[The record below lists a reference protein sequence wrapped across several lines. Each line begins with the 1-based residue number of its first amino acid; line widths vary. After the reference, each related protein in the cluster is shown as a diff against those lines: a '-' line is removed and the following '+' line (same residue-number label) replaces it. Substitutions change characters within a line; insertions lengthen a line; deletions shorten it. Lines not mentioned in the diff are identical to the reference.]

1 MEANCAQ
8 CHTSIRDE
16 YLYNLASGHCK
27 NGGNNNF
34 PSTTTA
40 NMMNQHIQQMGPL
53 HKSCLR
59 CGECGEFLENTCFA
73 NQGVF
78 YCKRDY
84 YRMFGPRCQGCQIPF
99 ELHEEATR
107 IRDDIF
113 YHPDCIVCSVCGG
126 AVSTG
131 QNVQF
136 SPTDGLLY
144 CEDHSFMCHMKTTLP
159 VDSTFS
165 STSSTTLVGSS
176 NSNGSG
182 DSGIES
188 DLSLQGDKLD
198 GIGGSGCPKSPLS
211 NEEDGEDDAD
221 LSDSGKTD
229 KENKRR
235 GPRTT
240 IKAKQLE
247 VLKNVFNATPKPTR
261 LMREQLAKETGLPMR
276 VIQVWFQNKRSKEKR
291 MHQMR
296 FMARG
301 PFLPPNARRPGM
313 RGFPPGMI
321 PPGGDPRFCFPPNAM
336 PPFDYPNFECGMP
349 PYPPGPHQG
358 QPGHQGGPHGPLHPN
373 DIGNYMNHPPMSGSF
388 GMDQSQMTNID
399 PHFDTKVGLAGMME
413 SGSNQS
419 SNNPFHAFPSPP
431 PQNQDFPNPEE
442 QNRVGNGTSDF
453 PTKASLDNSG
463 MLGDTSMT
471 VPGTEQCYPS
481 PPLSLE
487 YPSGVSSSTASMNS
501 GATSVS
507 GSALIKST
515 TPSVLSSTLV
525 SPLSSQPAPSCLTA
539 TAMV

>member
-1 MEANCAQ
+1 MANT
-8 CHTSIRDE
+8 TSNIM
-16 YLYNLASGHCK
+16 
-27 NGGNNNF
+27 
-34 PSTTTA
+34 ST
-40 NMMNQHIQQMGPL
+40 HQQMGPL

-84 YRMFGPRCQGCQIPF
+84 YRMFGPRCQGCQLPF
-99 ELHEEATR
+99 EFHEEATR
-107 IRDDIF
+107 IRDDVL

-126 AVSTG
+126 AVATG
-131 QNVQF
+131 QNVQY
-136 SPTDGLLY
+136 SPADGLLY

-159 VDSTFS
+159 IDSTFS
-165 STSSTTLVGSS
+165 STSSTVIGT

-198 GIGGSGCPKSPLS
+198 GIGGSAPKSPLS
-211 NEEDGEDDAD
+211 NEDDGEDDDD
-221 LSDSGKTD
+221 LSDSEKKD

-313 RGFPPGMI
+313 RGFPHGMI
-321 PPGGDPRFCFPPNAM
+321 PPGDPRFCFPPNAM
-336 PPFDYPNFECGMP
+336 APFDYPNFECGMP
-349 PYPPGPHQG
+349 PYPGGPHQG
-358 QPGHQGGPHGPLHPN
+358 QPGHQGPHGPPHPN
-373 DIGNYMNHPPMSGSF
+373 EFGNYMNHPPMPGSF
-388 GMDQSQMTNID
+388 GIDQSQMTNID
-399 PHFDTKVGLAGMME
+399 PHFDSKMGLDGMME
-413 SGSNQS
+413 SGSNQHN
-419 SNNPFHAFPSPP
+419 NNPLHAFPSPP

-442 QNRVGNGTSDF
+442 QNRVGGGGNAPSDLS
-453 PTKASLDNSG
+453 TKASLENPG
-463 MLGDTSMT
+463 ILGDTSMT
-471 VPGTEQCYPS
+471 IPGTEQCYPS

-487 YPSGVSSSTASMNS
+487 FPSGVSSSVGSISS
-501 GATSVS
+501 GSTSVTGTAIVHSTAPSAVSS
-507 GSALIKST
+507 GFV
-515 TPSVLSSTLV
+515 P
-525 SPLSSQPAPSCLTA
+525 PLGSQPATHPCLTA